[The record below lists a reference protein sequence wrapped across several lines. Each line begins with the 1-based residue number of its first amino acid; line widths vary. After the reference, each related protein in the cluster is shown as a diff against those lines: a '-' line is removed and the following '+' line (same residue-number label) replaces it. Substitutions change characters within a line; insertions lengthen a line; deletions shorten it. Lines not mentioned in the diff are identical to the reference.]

1 MPFIE
6 IKTNINVSDT
16 SVSLI
21 EKMLGKDIEI
31 LPGKSEKWL
40 MVNIIDKQ
48 KMCFDG
54 SDEPCL
60 IAFVDLYGRCDDK
73 SLNSFTSKISDLLS
87 DELNIPKERIY
98 VRYQFT
104 DYWGYAGE
112 NF

>member
-6 IKTNINVSDT
+6 IKTNIDVSDK

-21 EKMLGKDIEI
+21 EKILGKDIEI

-40 MVNIIDKQ
+40 MISVNDNQ
-48 KMCFDG
+48 KMCFG
-54 SDEPCL
+54 GNDEPCL
-60 IAFVDLYGRCDDK
+60 IALVDLYGKCDDK
-73 SLNSFTSKISDLLS
+73 SLNSFTSKVSTFLS
-87 DELNIPKERIY
+87 SELNIPKERIY

-104 DYWGYAGE
+104 DYWGYDGE